1 MIKPLISP
9 VFDEN
14 LFAAFTKRDLEIKHR
29 FSLNNTYNETKQ
41 LLLIHESNSGDK
53 SS

>member
-14 LFAAFTKRDLEIKHR
+14 LFAAFTKRDLEIKHC
-29 FSLNNTYNETKQ
+29 FSLNNTYETKQ
-41 LLLIHESNSGDK
+41 LSLVHESNSGNK
-53 SS
+53 SN